1 MRLNISTKKVVSL
14 AVTAAMLMSFNVLNI
29 ASVYA
34 AEAETS
40 TNTDVHETGVYDFP
54 ETLPTANMPEN
65 LSDGVYNVPVYMYT
79 RYTDEA
85 SMGNGA
91 INHEATV
98 EIKNSTATVHLGFHD
113 MPFLDLYGHLENLW
127 YYDEDGEKYEVTV
140 DESEWLVN
148 EDTLDRVKTIRLCSF
163 VLPATGA
170 ETVCRVKVDAM
181 GDSEQDARLVFD
193 WNNIQIV
200 KSGIDTSALEA
211 KIAEAEAIGNDE
223 NKYTAESYKALQE
236 MIDTAKSA
244 LTAEDLTQEYADQ
257 FVELLQN
264 EIDSLEENKN
274 TSEIDITS
282 LKNLI
287 SYANTLIQDDESY
300 SQEGIEILKSE
311 ISSTEKLCESIT
323 TQDELSQAEWEL
335 VKAIGKLQSTAIANI
350 DLEDGYYET
359 SVSYYCAYYNHEL
372 QMYTLKDGTSEYEL
386 MKNILGSTI
395 RFKVEDGVYTIMF
408 EPQICEDSDWYYNSF
423 SSNLGPCKDSE
434 FNMTTQTIEYY
445 DREINIINPE
455 DYVMCR
461 TMDQPYTYKSGKY
474 IEMNG
479 YCKSEETEYAKN
491 ITQIDFDDGMLPY
504 WESAF
509 IDIDWENAVK
519 TADLVVDKSELAKE
533 LEFAEYMFTTD
544 LSMYTDA
551 SVEDYKEAYDAAKA
565 VYDNESVKQSEVKAA
580 VQSLSDASYNLVK
593 NDAYL
598 TAKILEASA
607 IEKDYISDEKWTVLQ
622 TAIAEAN
629 SVLENENSTQAEL
642 KAQIENLSE
651 AVAAVLSPN
660 VDVAALEAKLSEAKA
675 ISNDDDKYTADSFAV
690 LEQYIAIAEPA
701 VTADDLT
708 QETADQLVI
717 LLQNAIDGLI
727 ETTVSVDTSAL
738 EAKIAEA
745 EVINNDEN
753 KYTAESYKAL
763 QEMIDTAKSALT
775 AEDLTQEYADAFVG
789 LIQNSI
795 DGLEE
800 NLPQTGNNSLFNL
813 SVILGAFALI
823 GAGLITMF
831 KSGIV
836 RRKKNC

>member
-40 TNTDVHETGVYDFP
+40 TSTGVLETSTYDFP

-91 INHEATV
+91 INHEAKV

-223 NKYTAESYKALQE
+223 NKYTAESYKSLQE

-264 EIDSLEENKN
+264 AIDSLEENKN

-479 YCKSEETEYAKN
+479 YCKSEETEYTKN
-491 ITQIDFDDGMLPY
+491 ITQIDFDDGTLPY

-607 IEKDYISDEKWTVLQ
+607 IEKDNISDEKWTVLQ

-675 ISNDDDKYTADSFAV
+675 ISNDDGKYTADSFAV

-717 LLQNAIDGLI
+717 LLQSAIDGLI

-745 EVINNDEN
+745 EAIGNDEN
-753 KYTAESYKAL
+753 KYTAESYKSL

-813 SVILGAFALI
+813 SFILGAFALI
-823 GAGLITMF
+823 GVGLITMF

>member
-1 MRLNISTKKVVSL
+1 MRLNIGTKKVVSL
-14 AVTAAMLMSFNVLNI
+14 AVTAAMLLSFNALSAV
-29 ASVYA
+29 SVYA
-34 AEAETS
+34 AEIETS

-54 ETLPTANMPEN
+54 EILPTANMPEN

-223 NKYTAESYKALQE
+223 NKYTTESYKSLQE

-264 EIDSLEENKN
+264 AIDSLEENKN

-607 IEKDYISDEKWTVLQ
+607 IEKDNISDEKWTVLQ

-675 ISNDDDKYTADSFAV
+675 ISNDDGKYTADSFAV
-690 LEQYIAIAEPA
+690 LEQYIAIAEHA

>member
-1 MRLNISTKKVVSL
+1 
-14 AVTAAMLMSFNVLNI
+14 
-29 ASVYA
+29 
-34 AEAETS
+34 
-40 TNTDVHETGVYDFP
+40 
-54 ETLPTANMPEN
+54 
-65 LSDGVYNVPVYMYT
+65 
-79 RYTDEA
+79 
-85 SMGNGA
+85 
-91 INHEATV
+91 
-98 EIKNSTATVHLGFHD
+98 
-113 MPFLDLYGHLENLW
+113 
-127 YYDEDGEKYEVTV
+127 
-140 DESEWLVN
+140 
-148 EDTLDRVKTIRLCSF
+148 
-163 VLPATGA
+163 
-170 ETVCRVKVDAM
+170 
-181 GDSEQDARLVFD
+181 
-193 WNNIQIV
+193 
-200 KSGIDTSALEA
+200 
-211 KIAEAEAIGNDE
+211 
-223 NKYTAESYKALQE
+223 
-236 MIDTAKSA
+236 
-244 LTAEDLTQEYADQ
+244 
-257 FVELLQN
+257 
-264 EIDSLEENKN
+264 
-274 TSEIDITS
+274 
-282 LKNLI
+282 
-287 SYANTLIQDDESY
+287 
-300 SQEGIEILKSE
+300 
-311 ISSTEKLCESIT
+311 
-323 TQDELSQAEWEL
+323 
-335 VKAIGKLQSTAIANI
+335 
-350 DLEDGYYET
+350 
-359 SVSYYCAYYNHEL
+359 
-372 QMYTLKDGTSEYEL
+372 
-386 MKNILGSTI
+386 
-395 RFKVEDGVYTIMF
+395 
-408 EPQICEDSDWYYNSF
+408 
-423 SSNLGPCKDSE
+423 
-434 FNMTTQTIEYY
+434 
-445 DREINIINPE
+445 
-455 DYVMCR
+455 
-461 TMDQPYTYKSGKY
+461 MDQPYTYKSGKY

-491 ITQIDFDDGMLPY
+491 ITQIDFDDGTLPY

-565 VYDNESVKQSEVKAA
+565 VYDNESVKQSDVKAA

-607 IEKDYISDEKWTVLQ
+607 IEKDNISDEKWTVLQ

-717 LLQNAIDGLI
+717 LLQSAIDGLI

-745 EVINNDEN
+745 EAIGNDEN

-763 QEMIDTAKSALT
+763 QDMIDTAKSALT

-813 SVILGAFALI
+813 SVILVAFALI

>member
-40 TNTDVHETGVYDFP
+40 TSTGVLETSTYDFP

-91 INHEATV
+91 INHEAKV

-223 NKYTAESYKALQE
+223 NKYTAESYKSLQE

-264 EIDSLEENKN
+264 AIDSLEENKN

-479 YCKSEETEYAKN
+479 YCKSEETEYTKN
-491 ITQIDFDDGMLPY
+491 ITQIDFDDGTLPY

-607 IEKDYISDEKWTVLQ
+607 IEKDNISDEKWTVLQ

-675 ISNDDDKYTADSFAV
+675 ISNDDGKYTADSFAV

-717 LLQNAIDGLI
+717 LLQSAIDGLI

-745 EVINNDEN
+745 EAIGNDEN

-813 SVILGAFALI
+813 SFILGAFALI
-823 GAGLITMF
+823 GVGLITMF

>member
-40 TNTDVHETGVYDFP
+40 TSTGVLETSTYDFP

-91 INHEATV
+91 INHEAKV

-223 NKYTAESYKALQE
+223 NKYTAESYNELQE

-264 EIDSLEENKN
+264 AIDSLEENKN

-408 EPQICEDSDWYYNSF
+408 EPQICEDGDWYYNSF

-491 ITQIDFDDGMLPY
+491 ITQIDFDDDTLPY

-607 IEKDYISDEKWTVLQ
+607 IEKDNISDEKWTVLQ

-675 ISNDDDKYTADSFAV
+675 ISNDDGKYTADSFAV

-717 LLQNAIDGLI
+717 LLQSAIDGLI

-745 EVINNDEN
+745 EAISNDEN

-763 QEMIDTAKSALT
+763 QEIIDTAKSALT

-813 SVILGAFALI
+813 SVILIAFALI
-823 GAGLITMF
+823 GAGFITMF

>member
-40 TNTDVHETGVYDFP
+40 TSTGVLETSTYDFP

-91 INHEATV
+91 IDHEATV

-264 EIDSLEENKN
+264 AIDSLEENKN

-491 ITQIDFDDGMLPY
+491 ITQIDFDDGTLPY

-598 TAKILEASA
+598 TAKILEAFA
-607 IEKDYISDEKWTVLQ
+607 IEKDNISDEKWTVLQ

-651 AVAAVLSPN
+651 AIAAVLSPN

-690 LEQYIAIAEPA
+690 LEQYIAIAESA

-717 LLQNAIDGLI
+717 LLKSAIDGLI

-745 EVINNDEN
+745 EAIGNDEN

-763 QEMIDTAKSALT
+763 QDMIDTAKSALT

>member
-1 MRLNISTKKVVSL
+1 MRLNIGTKKVVSL
-14 AVTAAMLMSFNVLNI
+14 AVTAAMLLSFNALSAV
-29 ASVYA
+29 SVYA
-34 AEAETS
+34 AEIETS

-54 ETLPTANMPEN
+54 EILPTANMPEN

-113 MPFLDLYGHLENLW
+113 MPFLDLYGHLENFW

-223 NKYTAESYKALQE
+223 NKYTAESYKSLQE

-257 FVELLQN
+257 FVELIQN
-264 EIDSLEENKN
+264 AIDSLEENKN

-491 ITQIDFDDGMLPY
+491 ITQIDFDDGTLPY

-607 IEKDYISDEKWTVLQ
+607 IEKDNISDEKWTVLQ

-642 KAQIENLSE
+642 QAQIENLSE

-675 ISNDDDKYTADSFAV
+675 ISNDDGKYTADSFAV

-745 EVINNDEN
+745 EAIGNDEN

-763 QEMIDTAKSALT
+763 QDMIDTAKSALT

-813 SVILGAFALI
+813 SVILVAFALI
-823 GAGLITMF
+823 GAGFITMF

>member
-1 MRLNISTKKVVSL
+1 MRLNIGTKKVVSL
-14 AVTAAMLMSFNVLNI
+14 AVTAAMLLSFNSLSAV
-29 ASVYA
+29 SVYA
-34 AEAETS
+34 AEIETS
-40 TNTDVHETGVYDFP
+40 TNTDVHETDVYDFP
-54 ETLPTANMPEN
+54 EILPTANMPEN
-65 LSDGVYNVPVYMYT
+65 LSDGVYNVLVYMYT

-163 VLPATGA
+163 VLPTTGA

-223 NKYTAESYKALQE
+223 NKYTVESYKALQE

-257 FVELLQN
+257 LVELLQN
-264 EIDSLEENKN
+264 AIDSLEENKN

-372 QMYTLKDGTSEYEL
+372 QMYTLKDGTSEYEM

-434 FNMTTQTIEYY
+434 FNMTTQTIKYY

-491 ITQIDFDDGMLPY
+491 ITQIDFDDDTLSY

-580 VQSLSDASYNLVK
+580 IQSLSDASYNLVK

-607 IEKDYISDEKWTVLQ
+607 IEKDNISDEKWTVLQ

-642 KAQIENLSE
+642 QAQIENLSE

-675 ISNDDDKYTADSFAV
+675 ISNDDGKYTADSFAV

-753 KYTAESYKAL
+753 KYTDESYKAL

-823 GAGLITMF
+823 GAGFITMF

>member
-1 MRLNISTKKVVSL
+1 
-14 AVTAAMLMSFNVLNI
+14 
-29 ASVYA
+29 
-34 AEAETS
+34 
-40 TNTDVHETGVYDFP
+40 
-54 ETLPTANMPEN
+54 
-65 LSDGVYNVPVYMYT
+65 
-79 RYTDEA
+79 
-85 SMGNGA
+85 
-91 INHEATV
+91 
-98 EIKNSTATVHLGFHD
+98 
-113 MPFLDLYGHLENLW
+113 
-127 YYDEDGEKYEVTV
+127 
-140 DESEWLVN
+140 
-148 EDTLDRVKTIRLCSF
+148 
-163 VLPATGA
+163 
-170 ETVCRVKVDAM
+170 
-181 GDSEQDARLVFD
+181 
-193 WNNIQIV
+193 
-200 KSGIDTSALEA
+200 
-211 KIAEAEAIGNDE
+211 
-223 NKYTAESYKALQE
+223 LQE

-264 EIDSLEENKN
+264 AIDSLEENKN

-491 ITQIDFDDGMLPY
+491 ITQIDFDDDTLPY

-607 IEKDYISDEKWTVLQ
+607 IEKDNISDEKWTVLQ

-642 KAQIENLSE
+642 QAQIENLSE

-675 ISNDDDKYTADSFAV
+675 ISNDDGKYTADSFAV

-753 KYTAESYKAL
+753 KYTAESYNAL